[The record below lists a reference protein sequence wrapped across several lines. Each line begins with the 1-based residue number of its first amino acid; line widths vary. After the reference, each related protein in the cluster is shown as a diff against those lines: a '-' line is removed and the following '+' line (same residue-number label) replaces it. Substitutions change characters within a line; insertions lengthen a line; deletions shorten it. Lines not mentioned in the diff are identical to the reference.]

1 MCSWLPVFIQDL
13 FVVDA
18 IGWIFASVFGFIG
31 ILAFIYSFSYMKK
44 YTHLGEYYLAFVLL
58 ILSLIGLSFSRNL
71 ILIYIFWELVAF
83 STWRL
88 VGFHREPE
96 AVKIAD
102 KTFLIMFFGSCMM
115 LLGFILL
122 YFNFDTF
129 DILEMRGLFI
139 AGLAKPSVMTMVLIF
154 LGIIAKSATIPLHTW
169 LADAHP
175 VAPSPMSAVLS
186 GLVAKVGILGFVRIF
201 VQTFG
206 LTNNWILILAGIS
219 SITAA
224 GAAMLENDMKRII
237 AYSTVSQLGYIFLG
251 LGLMT
256 NLGIISGLLYFMAHA
271 IAKAGLFLCAGIVE
285 RSTGERDIRKLGGL
299 IKSMPVTGVSF
310 LFCTLSIMGIP
321 PFFGFYPKL
330 GTIMGLV
337 EKGHFYIAI
346 LSIIIAI
353 MTILYLMRIFNAV
366 FLGTNEVSR
375 ASSPTTSSGR
385 VYSAN
390 KVSRASSTTT
400 SSGRVYSA
408 NKVSRASSPT
418 TGSGRVYSANIEG
431 TKLMLAVVIIL
442 ATLSLQLGLFIN
454 IPLDFVQGAVNIIR

>member
-1 MCSWLPVFIQDL
+1 MGNCLIFSDL

-18 IGWIFASVFGFIG
+18 IGWIFASVFAFVG
-31 ILAFIYSFSYMKK
+31 ILTFFYSFSYMKK
-44 YTHLGEYYLAFVLL
+44 YTNLGEYYSVFILL

-71 ILIYIFWELVAF
+71 LLIYTFWELIAF

-96 AVKIAD
+96 VVKIAD

-115 LLGFILL
+115 LLGFVLL
-122 YFNFDTF
+122 YLTFNTF
-129 DILEMRGLFI
+129 DILEMRRLSITGF
-139 AGLAKPSVMTMVLIF
+139 AKPSSIAMILIF
-154 LGIIAKSATIPLHTW
+154 LGVIAKSATIPLHTW

-201 VQTFG
+201 AQTFG
-206 LTNNWILILAGIS
+206 WTNNWILILAGIS
-219 SITAA
+219 SIVAA
-224 GAAMLENDMKRII
+224 GAAMVENDMKKII

-251 LGLMT
+251 LVLMT
-256 NLGIISGLLYFMAHA
+256 QLGMISALVYFMAHA
-271 IAKAGLFLCAGIVE
+271 IAKAGLFLCAGIIE

-310 LFCTLSIMGIP
+310 IFCALSIMGIP

-330 GTIMGLV
+330 STIMALV

-346 LSIIIAI
+346 LAVVIAI
-353 MTILYLMRIFNAV
+353 MTIFYLTRIFSAI
-366 FLGTNEVSR
+366 FLGTVPIMDEVVDGDCSHKTV
-375 ASSPTTSSGR
+375 P
-385 VYSAN
+385 
-390 KVSRASSTTT
+390 
-400 SSGRVYSA
+400 
-408 NKVSRASSPT
+408 
-418 TGSGRVYSANIEG
+418 IEG

-442 ATLSLQLGLFIN
+442 ATLSLQMGLFIN
-454 IPLDFVQGAVNIIR
+454 IPLDFVNAAVNIIR